1 MGDRASPAVAFIR
14 RPKAIL
20 EATQCTSASI
30 SLVRMSQMAIPHN
43 KNAQEASFSCVMER
57 RELGKATG
65 IADTKLLPNFL
76 RTIGF

>member
-1 MGDRASPAVAFIR
+1 
-14 RPKAIL
+14 
-20 EATQCTSASI
+20 
-30 SLVRMSQMAIPHN
+30 MAIPHN

-57 RELGKATG
+57 RELGMATG